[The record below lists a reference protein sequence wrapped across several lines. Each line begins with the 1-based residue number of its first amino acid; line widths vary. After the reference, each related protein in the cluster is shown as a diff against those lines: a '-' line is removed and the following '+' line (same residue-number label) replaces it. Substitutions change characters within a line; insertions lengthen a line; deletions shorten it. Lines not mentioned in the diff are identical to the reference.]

1 MDEKKLIKEI
11 KSAVIQTEQPSMFS
25 TPVALEEACTAYL
38 KHKGFTVIKPD
49 KFTGSKVREMKDLIS
64 LFYSRLDKRINND
77 PKIGA
82 RRAYRN
88 TMAQDLSIAKRFV
101 ESRMEV
107 NEVGKQAALIECANI
122 INAVFDNYEEFN
134 FKYDISFAIFGLGKM
149 AWVTE
154 KAVQILN
161 KQFKEKNE
169 AHAEAL
175 RQAAMDAQD
184 KSKLGFSDLSEIL
197 KRLEEEEN

>member
-11 KSAVIQTEQPSMFS
+11 KSAVALAEQPSMF
-25 TPVALEEACTAYL
+25 PAPEILDDACAAYL
-38 KHKGFTVIKPD
+38 KYKGFTVVKPD
-49 KFTGSKVREMKDLIS
+49 KFTGSKVKEMKDLIS

-77 PKIGA
+77 PKMGA

-107 NEVGKQAALIECANI
+107 NEVGKHAAIIECANI
-122 INAVFDNYEEFN
+122 INAVFDNYDEFN
-134 FKYDISFAIFGLGKM
+134 FKYDITFAIFGLGKM

-154 KAVQILN
+154 KAVQVLN
-161 KQFKEKNE
+161 NQFKKKSE
-169 AHAEAL
+169 AYAEAL